1 MESMVG
7 QKVQVTGR
15 AGAAP
20 DRNDPAATGTAGAAT
35 GATATAG
42 TSGTA
47 ATGSTSAGTTGTSG
61 APAAA
66 TAQLRLDV
74 QSIKTFSRSK

>member
-47 ATGSTSAGTTGTSG
+47 ATGSTSAGTSG